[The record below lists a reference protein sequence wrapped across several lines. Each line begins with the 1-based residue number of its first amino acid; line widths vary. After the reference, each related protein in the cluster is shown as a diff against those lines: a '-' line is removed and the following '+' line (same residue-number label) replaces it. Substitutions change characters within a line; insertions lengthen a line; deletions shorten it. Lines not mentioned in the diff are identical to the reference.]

1 LLSRS
6 HWPHPALLIAYLA
19 AWAGAA
25 FLPLPRNDLPLFF
38 WPAADMAAGGQP
50 LMAYA
55 PGGQALYPDANPPLS
70 LLPLTA
76 VELLTR
82 WWGWL
87 ANEQL
92 HRAVTYTVFSVIV
105 LLMAREGVEAIDRL
119 RGATLTPVQQLLA
132 FGALAL
138 APPIW
143 QSIAGFGHVEQPI
156 EAWMVLLAAR
166 FTAEQR
172 PRRAG
177 VALGLAVLARSPAM
191 LFWIPLALAAR
202 SRSARAAGLLTA
214 VAAGTVIAVMLPFL
228 VADRADVLHS
238 LVYYRGALGIGAG
251 SIWSLTRGTALG
263 DIAQHLDLFF
273 ATLLAL
279 TLNAWLAAAPGGL
292 NAERLY
298 AGLAVA
304 AASFALLAKAV
315 WPYYFF
321 EVYVFTAIWV
331 LGRRAP
337 TRLLV
342 SAVTLG
348 VVVALGLLAEVG
360 STTGLSLPLVR
371 LEGTVMFLV
380 LAVAMG
386 LFVARAS
393 RPAPAG

>member
-1 LLSRS
+1 MSRRR
-6 HWPHPALLIAYLA
+6 WPYAALLVAYLA
-19 AWAGAA
+19 AWAGTAV
-25 FLPLPRNDLPLFF
+25 LPLPRNDLPLFF
-38 WPAADMAAGGQP
+38 WPAADMAAGGHP

-70 LLPLTA
+70 LIPLTA

-82 WWGWL
+82 WIGWL
-87 ANEQL
+87 ANEQF
-92 HRAVTYTVFSVIV
+92 HKAMTYTVFSVIV
-105 LLMAREGVEAIDRL
+105 LLMAREGVRAIDRL
-119 RGATLTPVQQLLA
+119 RGVRLTPAHRLLA
-132 FGALAL
+132 LGALAL

-177 VALGLAVLARSPAM
+177 AALGLAVLARSPAV

-202 SRSARAAGLLTA
+202 SRSWRGAGFLTA
-214 VAAGTVIAVMLPFL
+214 VAAGTVVAVMLPFL
-228 VADRADVLHS
+228 LVDRADVLHS

-251 SIWSLTRGTALG
+251 SIWSLTRGTTLG
-263 DIAQHLDLFF
+263 DLAQHLDLVF
-273 ATLLAL
+273 AAVLAL
-279 TLNAWLAAAPGGL
+279 VLNAWLAGAPGGL

-331 LGRRAP
+331 LGRPAP

-360 STTGLSLPLVR
+360 TTTGLPLAQVR
-371 LEGTVMFLV
+371 VEGTVMFLV
-380 LAVAMG
+380 LAVALG
-386 LFVARAS
+386 VFVARAR